1 MPDAPT
7 ADIEQGLTQRP
18 HATACQTHPPTASPT
33 WPMHSPCLPSEQ
45 GTTATDELCLRTEP
59 MRHAPQQPALLQPNR
74 QAQPKIPQIQRKSP
88 IYIQK
93 SRTQISIHQATNEA
107 THTSR
112 IAAMPTETRGASVK
126 RKYLPSSVNGRR
138 HRTTE
143 SVRRRRRAEMVRGGA
158 ARSPRQSPGGTP
170 FPFPGHAIREYK
182 QCQENMV
189 RWALKGL

>member
-1 MPDAPT
+1 MPDAP
-7 ADIEQGLTQRP
+7 AVDIEQGLTQRP
-18 HATACQTHPPTASPT
+18 HATACQTRALMASPT
-33 WPMHSPCLPSEQ
+33 WPTHLQFLPSEQ

-93 SRTQISIHQATNEA
+93 SRTQISIHQATDEA

-138 HRTTE
+138 HRNRIGEEEAT
-143 SVRRRRRAEMVRGGA
+143 RRDGAWWSGEVAETVAGRNTFPLPW
-158 ARSPRQSPGGTP
+158 ARDSR
-170 FPFPGHAIREYK
+170 I
-182 QCQENMV
+182 
-189 RWALKGL
+189 